1 MHQAPGLLTWCY
13 KDESQS
19 SPPGTHGLVGRW
31 AGTPQVQHG
40 EGSHGTVCRPL
51 EGRELILGNTE
62 MITFNLKYLLTL
74 NIMLKIFNYAFTL
87 TCEKMHN

>member
-1 MHQAPGLLTWCY
+1 MHIMHQAPGLLTRCY

-31 AGTPQVQHG
+31 AGTPRIQHG

-51 EGRELILGNTE
+51 EGRELIPGNTE
-62 MITFNLKYLLTL
+62 MITFNLKFVNTQHYIK
-74 NIMLKIFNYAFTL
+74 NI
-87 TCEKMHN
+87 